1 MKLPLRQFSKISI
14 YMYTSA
20 RMDIGKPVE
29 TSDPGHDRI
38 LIIS

>member
-1 MKLPLRQFSKISI
+1 
-14 YMYTSA
+14 MYTSA

-38 LIIS
+38 LIIG